1 MTEISSIISSI
12 KNGECDHVA
21 LGIKEG
27 SFVEGGPFREPV
39 GKPGATSVV
48 FEAESN
54 NGSRRAIRFPKGN
67 IPDKDHWTR
76 LKNLSKLVSYESSG
90 GTGLSNPTFPIAP
103 FEVVEKAAMVEGE
116 WIPAITMP
124 YVEAVSLS
132 EVVKEMSESGDREG
146 LSRLL
151 QKIVL
156 LGRFFQNSDWDHG
169 DISPGNIMVDKDCF
183 LWVIDPDTL
192 RHSAIPDPP
201 VSELG
206 HPSCAHPRR
215 SPTEFEDDLYK
226 FPLHSLRIQVEY
238 LIDCD
243 AGTHVF
249 EDEDCILI
257 SSEDIS
263 DPRASEIIRM
273 IGSNPSLVENLEQ
286 FIDSCEASSL
296 EGANS
301 MLQDFHR
308 PKPVPIGLGSNSRTT
323 KASEIAYLPPSRIN
337 APIRKETP
345 LKVPNSMKAD
355 GLTKETIVSMTEV
368 HLRDGNRHY
377 TALLGQKIGNRI
389 GVPVRQVSKK
399 LGYRGYSHLLRE
411 SGLSLKFENTGSD
424 PNGIVRMAGA

>member
-21 LGIKEG
+21 LGIKKG

-48 FEAESN
+48 FEAESA

-67 IPDKDHWTR
+67 IPDKRHWIR
-76 LKNLSKLVSYESSG
+76 LKDLSKLVASSVEWG
-90 GTGLSNPTFPIAP
+90 SRTSSTFPIAS

-124 YVEAVSLS
+124 YIEAASLS
-132 EVVKEMSESGDREG
+132 EVVKEMSGSGDLEG
-146 LSRLL
+146 LSCLL
-151 QKIVL
+151 RKIVL
-156 LGRFFQNSDWDHG
+156 LGKFFQNSDWDHG

-226 FPLHSLRIQVEY
+226 FPLHSLKIQVEY

-243 AGTHVF
+243 AGAHVF

-263 DPRASEIIRM
+263 DPRTSEIIHR
-273 IGSNPSLVENLEQ
+273 IGSNPGLAENLEQ

-296 EGANS
+296 EAANS
-301 MLQDFHR
+301 ILQDFHR
-308 PKPVPIGLGSNSRTT
+308 RKPVPTGLGSNSRTG
-323 KASEIAYLPPSRIN
+323 KASEIAYLPPSRVN

-345 LKVPNSMKAD
+345 LKVPISMKSD
-355 GLTKETIVSMTEV
+355 GLTTESIVSMTEA
-368 HLRDGNRHY
+368 HLSDGNRHY

-399 LGYRGYSHLLRE
+399 LGYRGYSHLLQE